1 MTAPAVTYLRADGPG
16 GAWTEA
22 AGPAL
27 RAGTSVVLYA
37 SAGSWS
43 VPDGPGLRA
52 LLGRDYERY
61 RAAGHRP
68 AARARFA
75 ASRRLVK
82 HAAAAVLDVPADDL
96 ELARSPAG
104 RPYLRGC
111 DRLGLSLSHTGD
123 LLVLALSLH
132 GAIGADAEALGRSGC
147 RALLAQRACTAS
159 ELANLRA
166 LPPPERGDAM
176 LRLWTLKEAYTKAL
190 GVGTA
195 LPFHTFGF
203 RVEGTAAVL
212 HDDNGEPVRPGEW
225 TFTTHRL
232 GTGHVVSTASARP
245 PGP

>member
-16 GAWTEA
+16 GGWARA

-27 RAGTSVVLYA
+27 HAGTAVVLYA

-43 VPDGPGLRA
+43 VPDGPGLRV
-52 LLGRDYERY
+52 LLGREYERY

-82 HAAAAVLDVPADDL
+82 HAAAAVLDVPADEL
-96 ELARSPAG
+96 ELARGPAG

-132 GAIGADAEALGRSGC
+132 GPIGADAERLGRSGC
-147 RALLAQRACTAS
+147 RVLLAQRACTAQ
-159 ELANLRA
+159 ELSDLRA
-166 LPPPERGDAM
+166 LPAPERGDAV

-190 GVGTA
+190 GVGTG
-195 LPFHTFGF
+195 LPFRTFGF
-203 RVEGTAAVL
+203 RVEGTTAVL
-212 HDDNGEPVRPGEW
+212 HDNTGEPVRTGEW
-225 TFTTHRL
+225 TFATHRL
-232 GTGHVVSTASARP
+232 GTGHVVSTAHALP
-245 PGP
+245 PGA

>member
-1 MTAPAVTYLRADGPG
+1 MTVPPVAHLRADGPG
-16 GAWTEA
+16 GAWTRA
-22 AGPAL
+22 AGAAL
-27 RAGTSVVLYA
+27 HAGTAVVLHA

-43 VPDGPGLRA
+43 VPDGPGLRV
-52 LLGRDYERY
+52 LLGREYERY

-82 HAAAAVLDVPADDL
+82 HAAAAVLDVPAD
-96 ELARSPAG
+96 ELDIARGPAG

-132 GAIGADAEALGRSGC
+132 GAIGADAEPLGRSGC
-147 RALLAQRACTAS
+147 RALLAQRACTRQ
-159 ELANLRA
+159 ELADLRA
-166 LPPPERGDAM
+166 LPAHERGDAM
-176 LRLWTLKEAYTKAL
+176 VRLWTLKEAYTKAL

-195 LPFHTFGF
+195 LPFRTFGF
-203 RVEGTAAVL
+203 RVEGAAAVL

-232 GTGHVVSTASARP
+232 GTGHVVSTARALP
-245 PGP
+245 PGA

>member
-1 MTAPAVTYLRADGPG
+1 MTAPPVAYLRADGPG
-16 GAWTEA
+16 GAWTRD

-27 RAGTSVVLYA
+27 RAGCAVVLYA

-43 VPDGPGLRA
+43 VADGPGLRV
-52 LLGRDYERY
+52 LLGREYERY

-82 HAAAAVLDVPADDL
+82 HAAAAVLDVPADELD
-96 ELARSPAG
+96 LARGPAG

-123 LLVLALSLH
+123 LLVLALSLY
-132 GAIGADAEALGRSGC
+132 GPIGADAEPLGRSGC
-147 RALLAQRACTAS
+147 RVLLAQRVCTAQ
-159 ELANLRA
+159 ELTDLRA
-166 LPPPERGDAM
+166 LPAHERGDAV

-190 GVGTA
+190 GVGTG
-195 LPFHTFGF
+195 LPFRTFGF

-212 HDDNGEPVRPGEW
+212 HDNTGEPVRPGEW

-232 GTGHVVSTASARP
+232 GTGHVVSTAYAPP
-245 PGP
+245 PGA